1 MDKTSEIIALIFMII
16 MYIFSAMFTK
26 DFNLIV
32 IGAICI
38 ALVAGIIFKK

>member
-1 MDKTSEIIALIFMII
+1 MDKTSEIIVLIFMII
-16 MYIFSAMFTK
+16 MYIFGVMFTK
-26 DFNLIV
+26 DFNLIA

>member
-1 MDKTSEIIALIFMII
+1 MDKTSKIIILIFMVI
-16 MYIFSAMFTK
+16 MYIFGTMFTK